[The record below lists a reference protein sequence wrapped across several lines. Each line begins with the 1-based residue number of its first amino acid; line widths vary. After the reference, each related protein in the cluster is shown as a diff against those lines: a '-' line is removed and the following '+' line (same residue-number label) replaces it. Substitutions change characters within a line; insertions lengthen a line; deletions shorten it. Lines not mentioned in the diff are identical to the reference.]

1 MRYTC
6 FSWNSLLEKEFS
18 SKIRLTVSNERKL
31 NLARKTIQY
40 SHSTCIALV
49 VFCMFF
55 TLLPNAYSAMLYRT
69 YVVKYDRGWDILCD
83 AYIVQKNDWV
93 YKIFRQKGEISA
105 DDFQEFLRIFER
117 LNPHIRDVDRIR
129 PYQNILIPLK
139 KLEPGTLPGQ
149 SSGVVTIPFV
159 SISKVAEYIESYSET
174 YAVQKGDSV
183 SRLVAARFGK
193 FGTRSYREGLAL
205 FRALNPDVVNLDLI
219 YTGQNLILPD
229 PAMRNEPWY
238 PSLFDEWGNIKGD
251 PPPIEPDNAA
261 PTESVDTVAAKELT
275 SPLSQTASLLDAKL
289 LNRGTYFF
297 PTASGTD
304 FELDLSQYPV
314 IEMEDGRRVVFT
326 SGSDKLG
333 ADADLLKNRWK
344 KVEIVALK
352 DETSVEQIL
361 DTVFNSE
368 SRQRKKENEL
378 SLSDYGLGITVKAQ
392 WISAKPADNE
402 GKTRYICIT
411 MIENSRQQT
420 PGLITRYLDELG
432 VIIRDVVKG
441 DPTSAAVGDA
451 ENQLA
456 VRPDVAALA
465 PADRKVYV
473 KGLIEALGYAYSEN
487 ISVTFPYAGLQVEAV
502 SNLVTTGRGND
513 FLIDFGELYG
523 DAAKEIKKTGL
534 GMVHIT
540 RQDSLDDITTNILNA
555 LGVSYA
561 VDPLYTVAA
570 RPAEF
575 NTILKIPGY
584 LLSRPDD
591 KDILLSAVPLHNRML
606 RFLNGRD
613 VRVILTGIMQ

>member
-1 MRYTC
+1 M
-6 FSWNSLLEKEFS
+6 EKEFS
-18 SKIRLTVSNERKL
+18 PQMRLTVSNERKL
-31 NLARKTIQY
+31 NLIRKKFQY
-40 SHSTCIALV
+40 SRSICAILV
-49 VFCMFF
+49 VFCMLF
-55 TLLPNAYSAMLYRT
+55 TLLPNALSAVLYRT
-69 YVVKYDRGWDILCD
+69 YVVKYDRGWDIMCD

-105 DDFQEFLRIFER
+105 DDFQDFLRIFER

-129 PYQNILIPLK
+129 PHQNILIPLK

-159 SISKVAEYIESYSET
+159 SISKVSEYIESYSET
-174 YAVQKGDSV
+174 YTVQKGDSV

-193 FGTRSYREGLAL
+193 FGTRTYREGLAL
-205 FRALNPDVVNLDLI
+205 FRALNPDVFNLDLI

-229 PAMRNEPWY
+229 PGMRNEPWY

-251 PPPIEPDNAA
+251 TAPIEPDSTT
-261 PTESVDTVAAKELT
+261 PTESVDAAPTKKLT

-297 PTASGTD
+297 PRASDND

-314 IEMEDGRRVVFT
+314 IEMEDGQRVVFT
-326 SGSDKLG
+326 SGNDKLG
-333 ADADLLKNRWK
+333 ADEDVLKSRWK

-352 DETSVEQIL
+352 DETSIEQIL
-361 DTVFNSE
+361 DAVFDSLNW
-368 SRQRKKENEL
+368 QRKKGNEL

-411 MIENSRQQT
+411 MIENNRQQT
-420 PGLITRYLDELG
+420 PDLITRYLDELG
-432 VIIRDVVKG
+432 VIIRDVIKEN
-441 DPTSAAVGDA
+441 PSTAAVGDA
-451 ENQLA
+451 ESQA
-456 VRPDVAALA
+456 TVRPEVAALA

-487 ISVTFPYAGLQVEAV
+487 ISVTFPYAGVQVEAA
-502 SNLVTTGRGND
+502 SNLVTTGDGND

-534 GMVHIT
+534 GMVRIT

-561 VDPLYTVAA
+561 VDPLYTTAA

-584 LLSRPDD
+584 LVNRPDE
-591 KDILLSAVPLHNRML
+591 KDILLSAVPLHNRIL

-613 VRVILTGIMQ
+613 VRVVLTGIMQ